1 MGLKT
6 SFSSAFSFPGSEK
19 TPFSLSS
26 KNSELLFGIGDYR
39 HTHTHTHWSPLPY
52 SQSLG
57 CWWCTEDSPRS
68 RRAVSAHMTDLP
80 SVAAGR
86 RLQSV
91 FKCFVPPLFSFFLN
105 TMS

>member
-39 HTHTHTHWSPLPY
+39 HTHTHTGPLSPTANP
-52 SQSLG
+52 
-57 CWWCTEDSPRS
+57 
-68 RRAVSAHMTDLP
+68 
-80 SVAAGR
+80 
-86 RLQSV
+86 
-91 FKCFVPPLFSFFLN
+91 
-105 TMS
+105 